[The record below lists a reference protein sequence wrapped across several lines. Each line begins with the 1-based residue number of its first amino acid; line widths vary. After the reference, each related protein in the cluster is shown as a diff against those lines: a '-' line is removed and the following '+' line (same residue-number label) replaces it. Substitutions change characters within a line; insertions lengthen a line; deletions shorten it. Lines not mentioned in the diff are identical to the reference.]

1 MVEENIV
8 TVPDFVPGEGFSIE
22 LVDGEQKPIAKARL
36 KASLD
41 GAPAKPVKS
50 VDARRPDVIS
60 QCHEHLLECL
70 YQLFFIRSPIVHIPF
85 ILISR
90 GAVALDRIGRRY
102 VAKLY
107 CG

>member
-8 TVPDFVPGEGFSIE
+8 TAPDFVPGEGFSIE

-50 VDARRPDVIS
+50 DENGIIKVKTEPTTKSITLQS
-60 QCHEHLLECL
+60 MEE
-70 YQLFFIRSPIVHIPF
+70 
-85 ILISR
+85 
-90 GAVALDRIGRRY
+90 
-102 VAKLY
+102 K
-107 CG
+107 